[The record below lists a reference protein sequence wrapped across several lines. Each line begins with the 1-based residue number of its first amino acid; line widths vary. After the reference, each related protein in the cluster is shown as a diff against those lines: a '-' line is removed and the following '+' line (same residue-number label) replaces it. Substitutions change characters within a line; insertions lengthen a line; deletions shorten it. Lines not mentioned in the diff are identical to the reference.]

1 MIDRDEVVH
10 EIVLAAPPHVVFAHL
25 IDPEKLVRWIGL
37 TAELDPRPGG
47 VFRFEV
53 VPGEFCQGSY
63 VEVDPP
69 RRVVFTWGWTNPM
82 MQTPPSSST
91 VDVTLK
97 EFDGGTWLRLVHRG
111 LGAAAQPM
119 HDDGWS
125 QFLARLVGE
134 IAGGDAG
141 PYPLGEPEVLRRDD

>member
-1 MIDRDEVVH
+1 MIDGDEVVH
-10 EIVLAAPPHVVFAHL
+10 EIVLAAPPHVVFAYL

-37 TAELDPRPGG
+37 SAELDPRPGG

-53 VPGEFCQGSY
+53 VPGEFCEGSY

-69 RRVVFTWGWTNPM
+69 RRVVFTWGWTNAM

-111 LGAAAQPM
+111 LGGAAQPM

-125 QFLARLVGE
+125 RFLTRLDGE
-134 IAGGDAG
+134 IAAGDPG
-141 PYPLGEPEVLRRDD
+141 PYPRGAPGGPRRD

>member
-1 MIDRDEVVH
+1 MIDGDEVVH
-10 EIVLAAPPHVVFAHL
+10 EIVLAAPPDEVFAYL
-25 IDPEKLVRWIGL
+25 VNPEKLVRWIGL
-37 TAELDPRPGG
+37 TADLDPRPGG

-53 VPGEFCQGSY
+53 VPGEFCEGSY

-91 VDVTLK
+91 VDVTLRA
-97 EFDGGTWLRLVHRG
+97 FDGGTWLRLVHRG
-111 LGAAAQPM
+111 LGAAAEAM

-125 QFLARLVGE
+125 QFLARLEGE
-134 IAGGDAG
+134 VARGDPG
-141 PYPLGEPEVLRRDD
+141 PYPEGEPEALRRDD